1 MTSENELKVGDV
13 LSKLN
18 HLIFCHDRNHGETNE
33 GSEICNNA
41 INLIKSQKSRIEILE
56 SAIREFNAADKA
68 TDHAE
73 DGCALGDINIDYFER
88 KWKAE
93 ETLRN
98 LMENEK

>member
-1 MTSENELKVGDV
+1 MTNENELKVDGLLCE
-13 LSKLN
+13 LSL
-18 HLIFCHDRNHGETNE
+18 
-33 GSEICNNA
+33 GSGFLSYDAKVREA
-41 INLIKSQKSRIEILE
+41 VSLIKSQQSRIELCE

-93 ETLRN
+93 ETLRK
-98 LMENEK
+98 LMEDEK